1 MAKAKKENLLV
12 SLMISLPKEIRDNLR
27 KMAAQMNLENQNEVT
42 SAAQIARKIIIEN
55 FQPTSN

>member
-1 MAKAKKENLLV
+1 MVKSKKENQLV
-12 SLMISLPKEIRDNLR
+12 ALMISLPKEIRDNLR